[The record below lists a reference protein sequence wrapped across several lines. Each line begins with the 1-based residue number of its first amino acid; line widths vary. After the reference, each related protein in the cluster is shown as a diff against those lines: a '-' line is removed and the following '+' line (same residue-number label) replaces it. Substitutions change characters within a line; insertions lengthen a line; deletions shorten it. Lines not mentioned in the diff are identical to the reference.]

1 MVDCS
6 AIIFTLGALLIA
18 LNMSAMYSL
27 LLFFTLIVFIL
38 QVVQYYIKMTTI
50 TSIRFRYALIC

>member
-6 AIIFTLGALLIA
+6 AIVFTLGALLIA

-38 QVVQYYIKMTTI
+38 QTVQYYIKMTTI
-50 TSIRFRYALIC
+50 ASICFHYVVLS